1 MFNCLKQK
9 PAVRF
14 TCLTMTL
21 IAGEAVGFAVSSL
34 ADVWVVFACAC
45 GMVLSAIWGWGRC
58 RPVYLSLFLLGCV
71 LAAHTEAQLRGILD
85 TNAGMYGPR
94 PILRLRVEESA
105 SKPVRI
111 KNGGWRTEFP
121 SHVGVLPLK
130 VILPLGS
137 RDEPIPKRGEVWDVM
152 GQIAFQKDRSRRYE
166 RRTFWAM
173 KQAGGIRVAEAKRAL
188 SWPVIGDELARR
200 AGAGLEWADELAA
213 LNRAILLGRRTELPA
228 ERRQIFVDAGTI
240 HLFAISGLHVMVIAW
255 ILRALL
261 LRLELAP
268 GLQGLV
274 CTPLIVAY
282 VVLTGSRPSAVRAA
296 LMASIWFM
304 GPVFGRQPDS
314 LMAWAVTAFIV
325 YVLSP
330 ELLFDLGCSLSF
342 IVMFGIV
349 LWCKWTRQFAPLFGL
364 ERIPKLRSF
373 VGGLGVSLAAWIA
386 GVPVAAAVFGRFTP
400 GGLLANAV
408 VVLCA
413 GCMVKIGASALV
425 VSFVCM
431 PLAAILNNMAAAFTW
446 MMSFVSSCVASLPF
460 STFDVEPW
468 GIGKSVAWLMTWLMV
483 FGGIGKFLPRRGL
496 VSKKWW

>member
-1 MFNCLKQK
+1 MFKCLSQK
-9 PAVRF
+9 PSVQFALF
-14 TCLTMTL
+14 TMTL
-21 IAGEAVGFAVSSL
+21 IAGEVMGFAVSFL
-34 ADVWVVFACAC
+34 ADIWVVFTCVC
-45 GMVLSAIWGWGRC
+45 GTVLFAIWGWGKFRLTY
-58 RPVYLSLFLLGCV
+58 VALFLLGGV

-85 TNAGMYGPR
+85 ANAGMYGPR
-94 PILRLRVEESA
+94 PVLHLPVEESA
-105 SKPVRI
+105 SVPVRV

-130 VILPLGS
+130 VVLPLGNQ
-137 RDEPIPKRGEVWDVM
+137 DVPVPKRGEVWDVV
-152 GQIAFQKDRSRRYE
+152 GQIAFQKDRMRRFE
-166 RRTFWAM
+166 RRTLWAM
-173 KQAGGIRVAEAKRAL
+173 KQKGGVRVAVAKRGL
-188 SWPVIGDELARR
+188 SWPAIGDELARR
-200 AGAGLEWADELAA
+200 AGAGLDWTLELAA
-213 LNRAILLGRRTELPA
+213 LNRAILLGRRTELSA

-240 HLFAISGLHVMVIAW
+240 HLFAISGLHVMVVAW
-255 ILRALL
+255 ILRTLL
-261 LRLELAP
+261 QRLELAP

-296 LMASIWFM
+296 LMASIWLM

-314 LMAWAVTAFIV
+314 LMAWSVTAFIV

-386 GVPVAAAVFGRFTP
+386 GVPVAASAFGRFTP

-408 VVLCA
+408 VILCA
-413 GCMVKIGASALV
+413 EYMVKIGASALV

-431 PLAAILNNMAAAFTW
+431 PLAAVLNNMAAVFTW
-446 MMSFVSSCVASLPF
+446 MMSFVSSCVAALPF
-460 STFDVEPW
+460 STFEVVPW
-468 GIGKSVAWLMTWLMV
+468 GLCKSACWYAAWLV
-483 FGGIGKFLPRRGL
+483 FFRFVGMFLPQRGL